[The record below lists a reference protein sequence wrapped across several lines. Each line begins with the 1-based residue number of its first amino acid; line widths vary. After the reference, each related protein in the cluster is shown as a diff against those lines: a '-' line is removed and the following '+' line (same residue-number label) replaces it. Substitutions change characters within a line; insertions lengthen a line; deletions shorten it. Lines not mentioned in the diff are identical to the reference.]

1 MTPQDEGSPLVG
13 ARSGPDRGGE
23 QTPPTPRSRTE
34 DPSDDGPVSRVRTAV
49 GSVVVGN
56 AEALEQLLVAL
67 LCQSHALVEDVPG
80 VGKTLLARSLAAV
93 MGCSFRRI
101 QFTPDVLPS
110 DITGSSVYN
119 QRTADFEFRPGP
131 VFTQVLLA
139 DEINRATPRT
149 QSALLEAMEERQV
162 TVDGQTTVLPE
173 PFLVLATQNPIE
185 LEGTFPLPEAQ
196 LDRFLI
202 RVTLGYP
209 SVDQEHAILLRF
221 EDDDPFSRL
230 SPVITA
236 EDVIRLQ
243 HQRGQVTVS
252 DPVRS
257 YLVDLVRATR
267 QDERV
272 ALGVSPRGALSLHR
286 AIQARALLDGR
297 SFTIP
302 DDVKALAI
310 PVLAHRLIVTA
321 HARLR
326 GDSAGTVLSRIL
338 EATPV
343 PVEDDAG

>member
-1 MTPQDEGSPLVG
+1 MADL
-13 ARSGPDRGGE
+13 
-23 QTPPTPRSRTE
+23 
-34 DPSDDGPVSRVRTAV
+34 DDGGTLAGPVDRVRRAV
-49 GSVVVGN
+49 GSVVVGHG
-56 AEALEQLLVAL
+56 EALEQLLVAL

-80 VGKTLLARSLAAV
+80 VGKTLLARSLAAA
-93 MGCSFRRI
+93 MGCSFRRV

-119 QRTADFEFRPGP
+119 QHTTDFEFRPGP

-149 QSALLEAMEERQV
+149 QSALLEAMEEHQV
-162 TVDGQTTVLPE
+162 TIDGQTTVLPA
-173 PFLVLATQNPIE
+173 PFFVLATQNPIE

-209 SVDQEHAILLRF
+209 SVENEHAILLRF
-221 EDDDPFSRL
+221 EDDDPFGRL
-230 SPVITA
+230 SPVVTA
-236 EDVIRLQ
+236 EEVIGLQ

-257 YLVDLVRATR
+257 YLVDLVRASR
-267 QDERV
+267 RDERV

-286 AIQARALLDGR
+286 AVQARALLEGR
-297 SFTIP
+297 SFAIP
-302 DDVKALAI
+302 DDVKALAV

-321 HARLR
+321 QARLR
-326 GDSAGTVLSRIL
+326 GDSPGAVLSRIL
-338 EATPV
+338 DELPV

>member
-1 MTPQDEGSPLVG
+1 MVPPDEGSPLAG
-13 ARSGPDRGGE
+13 AQLAPLQADV
-23 QTPPTPRSRTE
+23 
-34 DPSDDGPVSRVRTAV
+34 GPVQRVRAAV
-49 GSVVVGN
+49 GSVVVGHG
-56 AEALEQLLVAL
+56 EALEQLLVAL
-67 LCQSHALVEDVPG
+67 LCQSHALLEDVPG
-80 VGKTLLARSLAAV
+80 VGKTLLARSLAAAL
-93 MGCSFRRI
+93 GCSFRRI

-119 QRTADFEFRPGP
+119 QHTTDFEFRPGP

-196 LDRFLI
+196 LDRFLL

-209 SVDQEHAILLRF
+209 SLADEHAILLRF
-221 EDDDPFSRL
+221 EDDDPFTRL

-236 EDVIRLQ
+236 EEVVALQ

-252 DPVRS
+252 DPVRG
-257 YLVDLVRATR
+257 YLVELVRATR
-267 QDERV
+267 DDDQV

-286 AIQARALLDGR
+286 AVQARALLEGR

-302 DDVKALAI
+302 DDIKAMAV

-321 HARLR
+321 QARLR
-326 GDSAGTVLSRIL
+326 GDSAGAVLSRIL
-338 EATPV
+338 EANPV